1 VLTVTAVL
9 LIGFARALPRPWSWA
24 PSWVLVWS
32 WGVGSA
38 ALVLFSVAPLGSPI
52 ASAGAWGGLVSG
64 AAGTAFLGM
73 LAIVLGVRATR
84 VGVTP

>member
-1 VLTVTAVL
+1 MLGGIL
-9 LIGFARALPRPWSWA
+9 
-24 PSWVLVWS
+24 
-32 WGVGSA
+32 
-38 ALVLFSVAPLGSPI
+38 LVLFSVAPLGSPI